1 MERSTMIKSLN
12 GNLSQEPIS
21 HLMDHSLPYI
31 SFPKQTTLRD
41 ASFSSYLKPDDPNQG
56 DDAEISIFDAQKYF
70 NESNVSEAKVSTRVS
85 PVNVISLERIS
96 ERSDLLAVP
105 RFSSASSV
113 DGFARNYRAR
123 SFNATPT
130 ASSEASW
137 NSQTG
142 LLSNPPGTIAVS
154 MRNPSFDHDKKRGPA
169 PAPKWLFGRKCP
181 CSGKKSVQ
189 VEEKLSVSVSESKTP
204 PRLYNKKQS
213 HKSIEIAMDTSNWS
227 ERREVISKT
236 THRISADN
244 RFPNLGSGHRV
255 LASGRHYSDSTTGF
269 TFPILKQSKP
279 HPIKITHP
287 SLEDPPRESL
297 EIFQP
302 SDETSVSRKSTELQN
317 RMLVSRQSFTFP
329 ASPSRTR
336 ITEDDVASDASSDLF
351 EIESFSTQSTLYP
364 MYHRRDSLDEASSFN
379 ARRLTATNIN
389 GGLMYN
395 CRRSLDEPVTPSIAA
410 TECYEPS
417 EASIDWSVTT
427 AEGFD
432 KGSVTNFS
440 ITASEIDDMAM
451 VRQENGGNGSGGN
464 GKKKL
469 GNGLLSC
476 RCEKAV
482 SVGPNPVKCV
492 SEVQRMG
499 QHNTLRHMHVSS
511 RTHNVNKPPLAMSQS
526 DRLSHPFA
534 T

>member
-1 MERSTMIKSLN
+1 METSTTIKSIN
-12 GNLSQEPIS
+12 GNSSQEPIS

-31 SFPKQTTLRD
+31 FPKKTTLRD
-41 ASFSSYLKPDDPNQG
+41 SSFSSYLKPDDSNQG
-56 DDAEISIFDAQKYF
+56 DDAEIRIFDAQKYF
-70 NESNVSEAKVSTRVS
+70 NESNVNEAKVSKRVS

-123 SFNATPT
+123 SLNATPT

-154 MRNPSFDHDKKRGPA
+154 LRNTTSDRDQKRGPAPA

-189 VEEKLSVSVSESKTP
+189 VEEKLSVSVSDSKTP
-204 PRLYNKKQS
+204 PHLYSKKQT
-213 HKSIEIAMDTSNWS
+213 HKSIETAMDTSNWS

-244 RFPNLGSGHRV
+244 RFPSLGLGHRV
-255 LASGRHYSDSTTGF
+255 LASGRPYSSTTGF

-279 HPIKITHP
+279 HPIKITYP

-317 RMLVSRQSFTFP
+317 GMLVSRHSFTFP

-351 EIESFSTQSTLYP
+351 EIESFSTQSTIYP

-379 ARRLTATNIN
+379 ARRLIATNIN

-395 CRRSLDEPVTPSIAA
+395 CPRSLEEPVTPSMAA

-440 ITASEIDDMAM
+440 ITASEIDDMAI
-451 VRQENGGNGSGGN
+451 VRNGGGGN

-492 SEVQRMG
+492 PEMQRMG

-511 RTHNVNKPPLAMSQS
+511 RTHNLNKPPLAMSQS
-526 DRLSHPFA
+526 DRLSLPFA